1 MAYRR
6 RRASTRRMPKRK
18 RSWSSKKYWKR
29 RGQRVTKKV
38 MNYIPDRMT
47 LKLVYDDVIL
57 YQVPGGGLMVCV
69 AAFKNS
75 LQNPRIQPPGGHRPH
90 MYAQWEQTY
99 SKYRV
104 YGIKYTIR
112 VKNRAGIPEA
122 WYLIARGHKKDNG
135 GNWVPDQNLQT
146 TLERREAKWKMGGS
160 WAKLTGFMSV
170 AKVAGV
176 PSSQIKNED
185 DWCAQTN
192 TDPVE
197 QCGVFFYM
205 SQNNA
210 STQPFDINVR
220 LTYYVEMFNRVSV
233 GMSGTMSMPTVW
245 PDPNAEAVEA
255 PTGGPPPIEE
265 ALA

>member
-6 RRASTRRMPKRK
+6 RTNRRRNPLPKRK
-18 RSWSSKKYWKR
+18 RSWAKKKYWKR

-38 MNYIPDRMT
+38 MNYIPDRMMV
-47 LKLVYDDVIL
+47 KLVYDDVIM
-57 YQVPGGGLMVCV
+57 YQVSGGGLMNCV

-75 LQNPRIQPPGGHRPH
+75 LQNPRIQPPGGHRPL
-90 MYAQWEQTY
+90 MYGQWIQTY

-135 GNWVPDQNLQT
+135 GAWAPDLNLQT
-146 TLERREAKWKMGGS
+146 LLERREAKWKMGGS
-160 WAKLTGFMSV
+160 WAKLSGYMSV

-176 PSSQIKNED
+176 PGSQIKNED

-197 QCGVFFYM
+197 QCGLFFYM
-205 SQNNA
+205 SQNNGN
-210 STQPFDINVR
+210 TQPFDINVR
-220 LTYYVEMFNRVSV
+220 LTYYAEMFNRVSV
-233 GMSGTMSMPTVW
+233 GASGDVSMPTVW
-245 PDPNAEAVEA
+245 PNPNAEVAED
-255 PTGGPPPIEE
+255 GPPPIVEVPQ
-265 ALA
+265 